1 MCAFACACACV
12 QGDNVS
18 GGASTPIGGK
28 SPIGAMGCEPI
39 RANQPVHHSTP
50 VNNGVP
56 SAGRHVGFTG
66 TDQHP
71 GKAEI
76 NGGAVTSG
84 ARRDARGGM
93 RMPWEWG
100 GEQHV
105 IDVNQ
110 VQMRGSSL
118 TNSRAPPGAGGVAQT
133 TGDDIFAE
141 NVVDEGFA

>member
-1 MCAFACACACV
+1 
-12 QGDNVS
+12 VS
-18 GGASTPIGGK
+18 GGTTPIGGK
-28 SPIGAMGCEPI
+28 MSPMGAMGREPI
-39 RANQPVHHSTP
+39 RANQPVHHP
-50 VNNGVP
+50 AQVNNGVP
-56 SAGRHVGFTG
+56 SDGKHVGFTE
-66 TDQHP
+66 TNQHP

-84 ARRDARGGM
+84 ARREAGGGM

-110 VQMRGSSL
+110 VRVSGSSL
-118 TNSRAPPGAGGVAQT
+118 TNSRAHPGAGRVEQT
-133 TGDDIFAE
+133 SGDDTIIEE